1 MIQSTVNEHEARDRS
16 MEMVD
21 QTHRD
26 AVTSLMPS
34 VSNALFGTVVILTP
48 LGALTWAAIGVGL
61 YRLLA

>member
-1 MIQSTVNEHEARDRS
+1 
-16 MEMVD
+16 MVD